1 MVGKTEI
8 LRVELID
15 TTKNKLREMARRA
28 SEKTFDRLKI
38 NGYRIRT
45 KIVKEG
51 NKKYLVFY
59 KQFLTGNATTA
70 A

>member
-15 TTKNKLREMARRA
+15 TTKNKLREMARRTG
-28 SEKTFDRLKI
+28 EKTFDRLKI

-59 KQFLTGNATTA
+59 KQFLTGDATMA
-70 A
+70 

>member
-15 TTKNKLREMARRA
+15 TTKNKLREMARRT

-59 KQFLTGNATTA
+59 KQFLTGDATMA
-70 A
+70 